1 MTLITRDRRPTHFP
15 RRILAWAARV
25 ARGNKLAYGLI
36 AASLLSGTAT
46 YFAMTA
52 TEPLHWR
59 NRQTAFWLLN
69 LDLVLLL
76 VLGVVVGRRMVL
88 LWTSRKR
95 GLAGARLQSRVVLV
109 FSVLAAV
116 PAILTAIFSAVFFHI
131 GVQAWFSNH
140 VSIAVDESL
149 AVAEAYLHEHQQAI
163 RADALAMASDL
174 DRDSPWLLG
183 NSIALERAVRTQ
195 ALMRNMNEAL
205 IVDGSGRVLAKS
217 GFALALQFDPADQ
230 TDFERARDGEVL
242 IITSPDNDRV
252 RALLRLNGFIDSF
265 LYVERRI
272 EPNVLSQIKAAQ
284 NAVVE
289 YRELEGRSSQIQV
302 EITMIFLI
310 IALLMLMA
318 AVWLGIL
325 FAKYLVT
332 PIAALIDVT
341 EQVRAGD
348 LTARVAEGRAEDE
361 LTTLSRAFNRMTSQ
375 LASQRRELV
384 DANQLLD
391 LRRQFTETV
400 LAGVSAGVVGL
411 DVDGRITICNISAA
425 AFLGTKPDDLLGCYL
440 ADFIPELTPLLDSIS
455 PGSTKL
461 AQTHIDLR
469 SPGLPERSFLLRV
482 TAESLNDHVRGY
494 VATFDDLTELMAAQ
508 RKAAWADVARRIAH
522 EIKNPLTPIQLSAER
537 LKRKYTRE
545 ITSDPETFEACTDTI
560 IRHVGDIGRM
570 VDEFSAFA
578 RMPAPV
584 MKQENLTDL
593 CRKLTVSRGEAY
605 PHIKFSFSGPETPVS
620 AECDGRLIGQ
630 ALTNLLQNAVEA
642 IEGRAAAAPE
652 SPLPTGTIDV
662 VLVVADDE
670 ITISVE
676 DNGKG
681 LPVQERERLTEPYVT
696 TRAKGTGLGLAIVKK
711 IMEDHAG
718 GLTLLDREGGG
729 TIVRLIL
736 PFNRQNVAN

>member
-1 MTLITRDRRPTHFP
+1 MTLVPSSRRLPLL
-15 RRILAWAARV
+15 RRRLIGWAARV
-25 ARGNKLAYGLI
+25 SLGNKLAYGLI
-36 AASLLSGTAT
+36 AASLISGVAT
-46 YFAMTA
+46 YYAMTA
-52 TEPLHWR
+52 AEPLHWR
-59 NRQTAFWLLN
+59 HRQTPLLLLN

-76 VLGVVVGRRMVL
+76 ILGVVVGRRMVV
-88 LWTSRKR
+88 LWNSRKR

-116 PAILTAIFSAVFFHI
+116 PSILTAIFSAIFFHV
-131 GVQAWFSNH
+131 GVDAWFSNH

-149 AVAEAYLHEHQQAI
+149 AVAQAYLHEHQQAI
-163 RADALAMASDL
+163 RADALAMANDL

-183 NSIALERAVRTQ
+183 NSVALERAVRTQ
-195 ALMRNMNEAL
+195 ALMRNMNEAIIL
-205 IVDGSGRVLAKS
+205 DGSGKIMAKS
-217 GFALALQFDPADQ
+217 GFALALQFETADQ
-230 TDFERARDGEVL
+230 TQLDRARDGEVL
-242 IITSPDNDRV
+242 IMSDSNDDRV
-252 RALLRLNGFIDSF
+252 RALLHLNGFIDSF

-272 EPNVLSQIKAAQ
+272 EPNVLSQIQAAQ

-289 YRELEGRSSQIQV
+289 YRELEARSTQIQV

-318 AVWLGIL
+318 AVWLGIA

-348 LTARVAEGRAEDE
+348 LTARVAESGEDE
-361 LTTLSRAFNRMTSQ
+361 LATLSRAFNRMTSQ
-375 LASQRRELV
+375 LAGQRRELV
-384 DANQLLD
+384 DANYQMN

-425 AFLGTKPDDLLGCYL
+425 QFLGTDPDTLMGRYL
-440 ADFIPELTPLLDSIS
+440 ADFIPELTALLESITPRS
-455 PGSTKL
+455 RKL
-461 AQTHIDLR
+461 VQTHIDLR
-469 SPGLPERSFLLRV
+469 RPGMPERSFLLRV
-482 TAESLNDHVRGY
+482 TAESQNDHIRGY
-494 VATFDDLTELMAAQ
+494 VATFDDLTDLMTAQ

-537 LKRKYTRE
+537 LKRKYTKE
-545 ITSDPETFEACTDTI
+545 IQSDPETFAACTDTI

-578 RMPAPV
+578 RMPDPV
-584 MKQENLTDL
+584 FRLENLTDL
-593 CRKLTVSRGEAY
+593 CRQLTLARTEAY
-605 PHIKFSFSGPETPVS
+605 SGIGFEFEAPDQPIW
-620 AECDGRLIGQ
+620 ADCDGRLIGQ
-630 ALTNLLQNAVEA
+630 AFTNLLQNAIEA
-642 IEGRAAAAPE
+642 IDGRTPDSNLARG
-652 SPLPTGTIDV
+652 LINVRLTIDNDDV
-662 VLVVADDE
+662 VICVD
-670 ITISVE
+670 

-711 IMEDHAG
+711 IMEDHG
-718 GLTLLDREGGG
+718 GRLTLDDRVGGG
-729 TIVRLIL
+729 TSVRLIL
-736 PFNRQNVAN
+736 PAHQQIVAN